1 MSDSVPPPPPP
12 PAEGSSSPK
21 SKLAKTQRARWATRR
36 MTVKSSAT
44 KRKSLLDRMQ
54 HNRTTSSASEKRRS
68 GRGGAGAPEQNPDGD
83 DGQDDQDIKPTG
95 DATTQSDDG
104 SEDDKDN
111 RQLYFNL
118 PLPDDMLEEG
128 HPITEYPRNK
138 IRTAKY
144 TPLSFVPKNLWFQFH
159 NIANIFFLFLIILGV
174 STFVKALIHPS
185 FVQSSLI

>member
-12 PAEGSSSPK
+12 PPAEGSGSPK

-36 MTVKSSAT
+36 MTVKSSAN

-54 HNRTTSSASEKRRS
+54 HHRTTSSASEKRRS
-68 GRGGAGAPEQNPDGD
+68 GRGGAPEQNPDGD
-83 DGQDDQDIKPTG
+83 DGQDDQDVKPTG
-95 DATTQSDDG
+95 DATARSDDG
-104 SEDDKDN
+104 DEDDKES
-111 RQLYFNL
+111 RQLYFNM
-118 PLPDDMLEEG
+118 PLPDDMLEDG
-128 HPITEYPRNK
+128 HPVADYPRNK

-144 TPLSFVPKNLWFQFH
+144 TPLSFIPKNLWFQFH

-185 FVQSSLI
+185 LVQSPHI